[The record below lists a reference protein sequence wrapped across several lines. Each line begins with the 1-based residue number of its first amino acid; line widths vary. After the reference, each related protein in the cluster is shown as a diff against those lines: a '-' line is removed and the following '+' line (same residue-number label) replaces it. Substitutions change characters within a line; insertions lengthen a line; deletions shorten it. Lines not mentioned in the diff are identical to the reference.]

1 MGLPNSSG
9 STASASQ
16 VDSASPKT
24 VLSLFDAIALI
35 VGIVIGAGIFETPAL
50 VAANTGTNSTA
61 LFAWIAGGLVSLI
74 GALCYAELATNY
86 PHVGGNYHY
95 LQRAYGDT
103 IAFLFAWARMTV
115 VQTGSIAL
123 LAFVFGDYAS
133 EIFSLGT
140 FSTPIYAASAIVLFT
155 LINVAGLQ
163 LGKGV
168 QNTLSAAKV
177 IGLVLVVLTGLV
189 TSPNAVPVV
198 TESQSSPSWGLA
210 MILVLLSYGGWN
222 EAAYISAEIRNPRRN
237 MVRSLLWSIGI
248 ITAIYVAINAA
259 YIHGLG
265 VAGMANSSAVAAELM
280 RQVFGQ
286 AGVVFISLL
295 IAVSTLGAMNATIFT
310 GARTN
315 YALGQD
321 FALFRAL
328 GTWKSERNA
337 PVVALLLQGAI
348 ALLLIILG
356 TVTRKDFE
364 AMVDY
369 TAPVFWFFFL
379 LVGISLFILRSQE
392 PVRENA
398 FRVPFYPI
406 TPILF
411 CLICGYL
418 LYSSL
423 VYVKAGAIAG
433 VIVLALG
440 IPVLYQQK
448 RLTK

>member
-9 STASASQ
+9 SIASTTQ
-16 VDSASPKT
+16 VESARPKT
-24 VLSLFDAIALI
+24 TLNLFDAIALI

-50 VAANTGTNSTA
+50 VAANTGTNSAA
-61 LFAWIAGGLVSLI
+61 LLAWIAGGVVSLI

-86 PHVGGNYHY
+86 PHVGGNYYY
-95 LQRAYGDT
+95 LQRAYGNA
-103 IAFLFAWARMTV
+103 IAFLFAWARMTI

-133 EIFSLGT
+133 EIFSLGN
-140 FSTPIYAASAIVLFT
+140 FSTPIYAAGAIVLFT
-155 LINVAGLQ
+155 VINLAGLR

-168 QNTLSAAKV
+168 QNALSAAKV
-177 IGLVLVVLTGLV
+177 VGLILVVIIGLF
-189 TSPNAVPVV
+189 TSPTAAPVV
-198 TESQSSPSWGLA
+198 TESKSSLSWGLA

-222 EAAYISAEIRNPRRN
+222 EAAYISAEIQNPRRN
-237 MVRSLLWSIGI
+237 IVRSLLWSIGI

-259 YIHGLG
+259 YLHGLG
-265 VAGMANSSAVAAELM
+265 ISAMANSPAVAAELM
-280 RQVFGQ
+280 RRAFGQ
-286 AGVVFISLL
+286 PGVVFISVLVA
-295 IAVSTLGAMNATIFT
+295 ISALGAMNATIFT

-321 FALFRAL
+321 FSVFRAL
-328 GTWKSERNA
+328 GTWRSQQNT
-337 PVVALLLQGAI
+337 PTTALLVQGAI
-348 ALLLIILG
+348 SLFLIGLG
-356 TVTRKDFE
+356 VLTRKGFE

-379 LVGISLFILRSQE
+379 LVGISVFILRSQE
-392 PVRENA
+392 PLQENG

-423 VYVKAGAIAG
+423 VYVKTGAIAG
-433 VIVLALG
+433 VVVLALG
-440 IPVLYQQK
+440 IPVLYRQNQL
-448 RLTK
+448 R